1 MRRDRVVLAGLFI
14 VAAVGVAGA
23 IAAERRDHEG
33 RAAGPGASDPVRHVA
48 STTTRPLPTTTLP
61 RVPTNQRRLQ
71 LVQTI
76 GGQIEPK
83 SVVAS
88 GTGVV
93 FAQNMMYKHTVTV
106 YDEAGQLVKTIPD
119 SVDLAEFGVTGYPAG
134 TVQGSPVEVA
144 FSPDAA
150 KAYVSNY
157 AMFGP
162 GFDRYGADDCPGPAG
177 LDTSFVYRLDVRRLA
192 IDQVIPVGTVP
203 KYVATSPDGKLVLV
217 SNWCS
222 DDLSVIDV
230 AEGREVRRIPLGRHP
245 RGIVVD
251 STSSTAYVAI
261 QGGSE
266 VRTVDLRTFAPDRTL
281 HVGRLPRH
289 LVLSP
294 DGKTLYVSL
303 NGEGQIAKVDVAS
316 GQVVG
321 RVATG
326 SQPRSMDVSSDGQSL
341 YVVNY
346 RSNTMSKVQASDF
359 RVLQEVPTR
368 PDCRPIGVTYDTK
381 TGRIWMSCYS
391 GSILVFDEVTG

>member
-1 MRRDRVVLAGLFI
+1 MRRDRLVLLGMFT
-14 VAAVGVAGA
+14 VAAAGVAWA
-23 IAAERRDHEG
+23 IGTTRAEVDDQATRHAPAA
-33 RAAGPGASDPVRHVA
+33 VRSAA
-48 STTTRPLPTTTLP
+48 STTTTRPQPTTTLP

-119 SVDLAEFGVTGYPAG
+119 SVDLAEFGVTGYPPG
-134 TVQGSPVEVA
+134 EVQGSPVEVA

-157 AMFGP
+157 SMFGP
-162 GFDRYGADDCPGPAG
+162 GFGRYGADDCPGPAG
-177 LDTSFVYRLDVRRLA
+177 LDTSFVYRVDVGRLA

-230 AEGREVRRIPLGRHP
+230 AAGREVQRIPLGRHP

-251 STSSTAYVAI
+251 PTSTTAYVAI
-261 QGGSE
+261 QGGSDI
-266 VRTVDLRTFAPDRTL
+266 RTVDLRTFTPGRTL

-303 NGEGQIAKVDVAS
+303 NGEGQIAKLDVAS
-316 GQVVG
+316 GQITG

-346 RSNTMSKVQASDF
+346 RSNTMSKVQAADM

-391 GSILVFDEVTG
+391 GSILVFDEM